1 MSMYN
6 SASMTSYSVVTEERR
21 ESTLSSDIYR
31 KRPSPNYSK
40 SKVYE
45 REGAIAMRTV
55 SPSERDEMKPTEDI
69 VSCEN
74 ETMLD
79 PSDD

>member
-1 MSMYN
+1 MYN
-6 SASMTSYSVVTEERR
+6 SASMTSYSVVTEDRR
-21 ESTLSSDIYR
+21 ESTLSPDICR
-31 KRPSPNYSK
+31 TRPSPNYPK
-40 SKVYE
+40 SNAYD
-45 REGAIAMRTV
+45 REGAIAMGTV
-55 SPSERDEMKPTEDI
+55 SPSDQDERKLAEDN

>member
-1 MSMYN
+1 
-6 SASMTSYSVVTEERR
+6 MTEGRR
-21 ESTLSSDIYR
+21 ESTLSPDTSGTRSQSYP
-31 KRPSPNYSK
+31 KN
-40 SKVYE
+40 KVYE

-55 SPSERDEMKPTEDI
+55 SPSDKDERVDDN

>member
-1 MSMYN
+1 MYN
-6 SASMTSYSVVTEERR
+6 SASLTSYSVVAEERR

-31 KRPSPNYSK
+31 KRPSPKNK
-40 SKVYE
+40 LCE
-45 REGAIAMRTV
+45 QGNDIAMKMVNTC
-55 SPSERDEMKPTEDI
+55 DQDTMKSVEDDL
-69 VSCEN
+69 SCEN